1 MSRGR
6 SPSREHLAEDIRRLR
21 DAGGT
26 GLIVVRDF
34 MTVTLMDEI
43 CRIATD
49 SGIAV
54 LGEWD
59 EFARAGAVFSY
70 GADIPDLFRRAA
82 GYVDRILKGESPAN
96 LPIQLPAKFEFVINL
111 RTAKALG
118 VVVQPHLLVRADEV
132 IE

>member
-1 MSRGR
+1 
-6 SPSREHLAEDIRRLR
+6 
-21 DAGGT
+21 
-26 GLIVVRDF
+26 